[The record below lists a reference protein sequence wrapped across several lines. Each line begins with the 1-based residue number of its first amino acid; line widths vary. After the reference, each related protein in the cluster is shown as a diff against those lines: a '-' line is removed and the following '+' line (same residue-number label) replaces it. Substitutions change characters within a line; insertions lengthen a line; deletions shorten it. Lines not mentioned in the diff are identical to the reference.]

1 MVKQLHPV
9 NFEFAYVQ
17 LFYGRNLMHNIFLL
31 SFEVGL
37 RRMSK

>member
-9 NFEFAYVQ
+9 NFEFVNVQ
-17 LFYGRNLMHNIFLL
+17 LFMDGTLSHNILFL